1 MEGETKGKKVTPEM
15 TAQEI
20 RQQLN
25 QDYYVTPQQVKSLY
39 SRWSK
44 QFRNRTFT
52 DDGGIDVE

>member
-15 TAQEI
+15 VAQEI

-44 QFRNRTFT
+44 QFRNGTFT